1 MDTCAECNGTGE
13 PAEERKNDEYLRGDA
28 TKLFNMIGEEP
39 GVTEADVYRRY
50 GRFMTNG
57 RMQEALAVLIEYGYV
72 QIEPS
77 SAGRKFRQSAG
88 APNQSQLFTSGHVM
102 LTDMRRATVAKMLAG
117 ETPYSKVTPE
127 GFNEFRNVA
136 NGLLASG
143 KMAAHLRVGDAE
155 GV

>member
-1 MDTCAECNGTGE
+1 MDTCAECDGTGDATE
-13 PAEERKNDEYLRGDA
+13 SVKNDEFLRGDA

-39 GVTEADVYRRY
+39 GVTEAEVYRRY

-57 RMQEALAVLIEYGYV
+57 RMQEALSVLIEYGYV
-72 QIEPS
+72 HIEPS
-77 SAGRKFRQSAG
+77 SAGRKFRLSAG

-117 ETPYSKVTPE
+117 ESPYSKVKPE

-136 NGLLASG
+136 DGLLASG
-143 KMAAHLRVGDAE
+143 KMAAHLKVGDAE